1 MTFYY
6 DSIYGLDFKYFESI
20 GYNLIELQYN
30 DFSYIA
36 NLKDNDVLF
45 TTLDTI
51 DNINEL
57 VNANLKLNI
66 FLFIKHE
73 YCNEH
78 RRKAIVK
85 NRNTNHNIYFLTTHL
100 DKYSIDNDLS
110 FKNRCYPFTNLFSN
124 VAYKIKDN
132 RTKKF
137 NFFNRSIN
145 LRRVKLFELLK
156 KSNIQLKDCYYTF
169 GNIIKKDT
177 FGDINTIEGFINY
190 RNRPGRGR
198 SGKDDLVIDI
208 EYLNQFVSEFFI
220 YEDKEAVALGQ
231 IQRSDTNDIYDT
243 ININS
248 LDSYISF
255 TIESS
260 GDSGDDL
267 RLTEKTIRSW
277 LCKNIFL
284 SLQCN
289 GFNSALR
296 GFGIETFEDVFGLE
310 IGWDDNKTE
319 TERIEIFV
327 DALKRINEL
336 SIDEV
341 KAIYESDSVQ
351 QRLEKNYKFIID
363 SFNPTNTI
371 LEIEKLIGYENNVL
385 K

>member
-30 DFSYIA
+30 DFSFID

-45 TTLDTI
+45 ITLDTI
-51 DNINEL
+51 DKINES
-57 VNANLKLNI
+57 VNPNIKLNI

-78 RRKAIVK
+78 RRKAIIE
-85 NRNTNHNIYFLTTHL
+85 NRNTNHTIYFLTTHL
-100 DKYSIDNDLS
+100 DVYSIENDLS
-110 FKNRCYPFTNLFSN
+110 FKNRCYPFTNLFSK
-124 VAYKIKDN
+124 VAYIPNNN

-145 LRRVKLFELLK
+145 LRRLKIFELLK
-156 KSNIQLKDCYYTF
+156 KADIQLNQCYYTF

-177 FGDINTIEGFINY
+177 FGNLSTIQDFINY
-190 RNRPGRGR
+190 RNRPGGGR
-198 SGKDDLVIDI
+198 SGNDDLVIDT
-208 EYLNQFVSEFFI
+208 EYLNQFVNEFFI
-220 YEDKEAVALGQ
+220 YENKDAVALGQ
-231 IQRSDTNDIYDT
+231 IQSSDTNDMYNT
-243 ININS
+243 INTNS

-296 GFGIETFEDVFGLE
+296 GYGIETFEDVFGLE

-319 TERIEIFV
+319 TQRIEIFV

-351 QRLEKNYKFIID
+351 QRLDKNYKFIMEG
-363 SFNPTNTI
+363 FNPTNTI
-371 LEIEKLIGYENNVL
+371 LEIEKLIGYENNVP

>member
-30 DFSYIA
+30 DFSFID

-45 TTLDTI
+45 ITLDTI
-51 DNINEL
+51 DKINES
-57 VNANLKLNI
+57 VNPNIKLNI

-78 RRKAIVK
+78 RRKAIIE
-85 NRNTNHNIYFLTTHL
+85 NRNTNHTIYFLTTHL
-100 DKYSIDNDLS
+100 DVYSIENDLS
-110 FKNRCYPFTNLFSN
+110 FKNRCYPFTNLFSK
-124 VAYKIKDN
+124 VAYIPNNN

-145 LRRVKLFELLK
+145 LRRLKIFELLK
-156 KSNIQLKDCYYTF
+156 KADIQLNQCYYTF

-177 FGDINTIEGFINY
+177 FGNLSTIQDFINY
-190 RNRPGRGR
+190 RNRPGGGR
-198 SGKDDLVIDI
+198 SGNDDLVIDT
-208 EYLNQFVSEFFI
+208 EYLNQFVNEFFI
-220 YEDKEAVALGQ
+220 YENKDAVALGQ
-231 IQRSDTNDIYDT
+231 IQSSDTNDMYNT
-243 ININS
+243 INTNS

-296 GFGIETFEDVFGLE
+296 GYGIETFEDVFGLE

-319 TERIEIFV
+319 TQRIEIFV

-351 QRLEKNYKFIID
+351 QRLEKNYKFIMEG
-363 SFNPTNTI
+363 FNPTNTI
-371 LEIEKLIGYENNVL
+371 LEIEKLIGYENNVP

>member
-57 VNANLKLNI
+57 VNANIKLNI

-78 RRKAIVK
+78 RRKSIIK
-85 NRNTNHNIYFLTTHL
+85 NRNTNHNIHFLTTHL

-124 VAYKIKDN
+124 IAYKLKDN
-132 RTKKF
+132 RTTKF

-145 LRRVKLFELLK
+145 LRRLKIFELLK
-156 KSNIQLKDCYYTF
+156 KADIQLNQCYYTF
-169 GNIIKKDT
+169 GNIIKKNT
-177 FGDINTIEGFINY
+177 FGNLSTIEDFINY

-208 EYLNQFVSEFFI
+208 EYLNHFVSEFFI

-231 IQRSDTNDIYDT
+231 IQSSDTNDIYDT

-296 GFGIETFEDVFGLE
+296 GVGIETFEDVFGLE

-319 TERIEIFV
+319 TERIEVFV

-336 SIDEV
+336 SIDEI
-341 KAIYESDSVQ
+341 KTIYESDGVQ
-351 QRLEKNYKFIID
+351 QRLEKNYKFIMD
-363 SFNPTNTI
+363 AFNPTNTI

>member
-30 DFSYIA
+30 DFSFID

-45 TTLDTI
+45 ITLDTI
-51 DNINEL
+51 DKINES
-57 VNANLKLNI
+57 VNPNIKLNI

-78 RRKAIVK
+78 RRKAIIQ
-85 NRNTNHNIYFLTTHL
+85 NRNTNHTIYFLTTHL
-100 DKYSIDNDLS
+100 DVYSIENDLS
-110 FKNRCYPFTNLFSN
+110 FKNRCYPFTNLFSK
-124 VAYKIKDN
+124 VAYIPNNN

-145 LRRVKLFELLK
+145 LRRLKIFELLK
-156 KSNIQLKDCYYTF
+156 KADIQLNQCYYTF

-177 FGDINTIEGFINY
+177 FGNLSTIQDFINY
-190 RNRPGRGR
+190 RNRPGGGR
-198 SGKDDLVIDI
+198 SGNDDLVIDT
-208 EYLNQFVSEFFI
+208 EYLNQFVNEFFI
-220 YEDKEAVALGQ
+220 YENKDAVALGQ
-231 IQRSDTNDIYDT
+231 IQSSDTNDMYDS
-243 ININS
+243 INTNS
-248 LDSYISF
+248 LNSYISF

-296 GFGIETFEDVFGLE
+296 GYGIETFEDVFGLE

-319 TERIEIFV
+319 TQRIELFV

-351 QRLEKNYKFIID
+351 QRLEKNYKFIMD

-371 LEIEKLIGYENNVL
+371 LEIDKLIGYENNVF

>member
-20 GYNLIELQYN
+20 GYNLIELQYS

-51 DNINEL
+51 DNINES
-57 VNANLKLNI
+57 VNPNIKLNI

-137 NFFNRSIN
+137 NLFNRSIN
-145 LRRVKLFELLK
+145 LRRLKIFELLK
-156 KSNIQLKDCYYTF
+156 KADIQLNQCYYTF

-177 FGDINTIEGFINY
+177 FGDINTIDAFINY
-190 RNRPGRGR
+190 RNRPGGGR
-198 SGKDDLVIDI
+198 SGNDDLVIDTQ
-208 EYLNQFVSEFFI
+208 YLNQFVNEFFI

-231 IQRSDTNDIYDT
+231 IQSSDTNDIYDT

-296 GFGIETFEDVFGLE
+296 TFGIETFEDVFGLE

-319 TERIEIFV
+319 TQRIEIFV
-327 DALKRINEL
+327 EALKRINAL

>member
-30 DFSYIA
+30 DFSFID

-45 TTLDTI
+45 ITLDTI
-51 DNINEL
+51 DKINES
-57 VNANLKLNI
+57 VNPNLKLNI

-78 RRKAIVK
+78 RRKAIVE
-85 NRNTNHNIYFLTTHL
+85 NRNTNHTIYFLTTHL
-100 DKYSIDNDLS
+100 DVYSIENDLS
-110 FKNRCYPFTNLFSN
+110 FKNRCYPFTNLFSK
-124 VAYKIKDN
+124 VAYIPNNN

-145 LRRVKLFELLK
+145 LRRLKIFELLK
-156 KSNIQLKDCYYTF
+156 KKGIELNECYYTF

-177 FGDINTIEGFINY
+177 FGNLSTIEDFINY
-190 RNRPGRGR
+190 RNRPGGGR
-198 SGKDDLVIDI
+198 SGNDDLVIDI
-208 EYLNQFVSEFFI
+208 EYLNQFVNEFFI
-220 YEDKEAVALGQ
+220 YENKDAVALGQ
-231 IQRSDTNDIYDT
+231 IQSSDTNDMYDS
-243 ININS
+243 INTNS

-296 GFGIETFEDVFGLE
+296 QYGIETFEDVFGLE

-319 TERIEIFV
+319 TQRIELFV

-351 QRLEKNYKFIID
+351 QRLEKNYKFIMD

-371 LEIEKLIGYENNVL
+371 LEIDKLIGYENNVF

>member
-57 VNANLKLNI
+57 VNANIKLNI

-78 RRKAIVK
+78 RRKAIIK
-85 NRNTNHNIYFLTTHL
+85 NRNTNHTIYFLTTHL
-100 DKYSIDNDLS
+100 DTHSIENDIS
-110 FKNRCYPFTNLFSN
+110 FNNRCYTFKNLFSKTTYTTN
-124 VAYKIKDN
+124 TN
-132 RTKKF
+132 RTQKF

-145 LRRVKLFELLK
+145 LRRLKIFELLK
-156 KSNIQLKDCYYTF
+156 KESVELKECYYTF

-177 FGDINTIEGFINY
+177 FGNLSTIEDFINY
-190 RNRPGRGR
+190 RNRPGGGR
-198 SGKDDLVIDI
+198 SGNDDLVIDI
-208 EYLNQFVSEFFI
+208 EYLNQFVNEFFI

-231 IQRSDTNDIYDT
+231 IQSSDDNNMYDT
-243 ININS
+243 INKNS
-248 LDSYISF
+248 FDSYISF

-267 RLTEKTIRSW
+267 RITEKTIRSW

-289 GFNSALR
+289 GFSSALR
-296 GFGIETFEDVFGLE
+296 RYGIETFEDVFGLE

-336 SIDEV
+336 SIDEI

-351 QRLEKNYKFIID
+351 QRLEKNYKFIMD
-363 SFNPTNTI
+363 GFNPKNTI
-371 LEIEKLIGYENNVL
+371 LEIEKLIGYENNVF

>member
-30 DFSYIA
+30 NFSYIA

-45 TTLDTI
+45 ITLDTI
-51 DNINEL
+51 DNVNES
-57 VNANLKLNI
+57 VNPNLKLNI

-78 RRKAIVK
+78 RRKAIIE
-85 NRNTNHNIYFLTTHL
+85 NRNINHTIYFLTTHL
-100 DKYSIDNDLS
+100 DMYSIENDLS
-110 FKNRCYPFTNLFSN
+110 FKNRCYPFTNLFSK
-124 VAYKIKDN
+124 VAYIPNNN

-145 LRRVKLFELLK
+145 LRRLKIFELLK
-156 KSNIQLKDCYYTF
+156 KADIQLNQCYYTF

-177 FGDINTIEGFINY
+177 FGNLSTIEDFINY
-190 RNRPGRGR
+190 RNRPGGGR
-198 SGKDDLVIDI
+198 SGNDDLVIDI
-208 EYLNQFVSEFFI
+208 EYLNQFVNEFFI
-220 YEDKEAVALGQ
+220 YENKEAVALGQ
-231 IQRSDTNDIYDT
+231 IQNSDTNDMYNT
-243 ININS
+243 INTNS
-248 LDSYISF
+248 LDSYVSF

-296 GFGIETFEDVFGLE
+296 QYGIETFEDVFGLK

-319 TERIEIFV
+319 TQRIEIFV

-341 KAIYESDSVQ
+341 KMIYESDSVQ
-351 QRLEKNYKFIID
+351 QRLKKNYKFIMD

-371 LEIEKLIGYENNVL
+371 LEIEKLIGYENNVP

>member
-30 DFSYIA
+30 DFSYID

-45 TTLDTI
+45 ITLDTI
-51 DNINEL
+51 DKINEI
-57 VNANLKLNI
+57 VNSNVKLNI
-66 FLFIKHE
+66 FLYIKHE

-78 RRKAIVK
+78 RRKAILK
-85 NRNTNHNIYFLTTHL
+85 NRNTNHTIYFLTTHL
-100 DKYSIDNDLS
+100 DTHSIENDLS
-110 FKNRCYPFTNLFSN
+110 FKNRCYPFTNAFSN
-124 VAYKIKDN
+124 IAYRLKDYRN
-132 RTKKF
+132 RKF

-190 RNRPGRGR
+190 RNRPGGGR
-198 SGKDDLVIDI
+198 SGNDDLVIDI

-220 YEDKEAVALGQ
+220 YEDKDAVVLGH
-231 IQRSDTNDIYDT
+231 IQSSNDSDMYDT
-243 ININS
+243 INTNS

-267 RLTEKTIRSW
+267 RITEKTIRSW

-296 GFGIETFEDVFGLE
+296 QYGIETFEDVFGLE

-351 QRLEKNYKFIID
+351 QRLEKNYKFIVD

-371 LEIEKLIGYENNVL
+371 LEIEKLIGYENNVF

>member
-30 DFSYIA
+30 DFSFID

-45 TTLDTI
+45 ITLDTI
-51 DNINEL
+51 DKINES
-57 VNANLKLNI
+57 VNPNIKLNI

-78 RRKAIVK
+78 RRKAIIE
-85 NRNTNHNIYFLTTHL
+85 NRNTNHTIYFLTTHL
-100 DKYSIDNDLS
+100 DVYSIENDLS
-110 FKNRCYPFTNLFSN
+110 FKNRCYPFTNLFSK
-124 VAYKIKDN
+124 VAYIPNNN

-145 LRRVKLFELLK
+145 LRRLKIFELLK
-156 KSNIQLKDCYYTF
+156 KADIQLNQCYYTF

-177 FGDINTIEGFINY
+177 FGNLSTIQDFINY
-190 RNRPGRGR
+190 RNRPGGGR
-198 SGKDDLVIDI
+198 SGNDDLVIDT
-208 EYLNQFVSEFFI
+208 EYLNQFVNEFFI
-220 YEDKEAVALGQ
+220 YENKDAVALGQ
-231 IQRSDTNDIYDT
+231 IQSSDTNDMYNT
-243 ININS
+243 INTNS

-296 GFGIETFEDVFGLE
+296 GYGIETFEDVFGLE

-319 TERIEIFV
+319 TQKIEIFV

-351 QRLEKNYKFIID
+351 QRLEKNYKFIMEG
-363 SFNPTNTI
+363 FNPTNTI
-371 LEIEKLIGYENNVL
+371 LEIEKLIGYENNVP

>member
-1 MTFYY
+1 
-6 DSIYGLDFKYFESI
+6 
-20 GYNLIELQYN
+20 
-30 DFSYIA
+30 
-36 NLKDNDVLF
+36 V
-45 TTLDTI
+45 
-51 DNINEL
+51 
-57 VNANLKLNI
+57 
-66 FLFIKHE
+66 
-73 YCNEH
+73 
-78 RRKAIVK
+78 
-85 NRNTNHNIYFLTTHL
+85 
-100 DKYSIDNDLS
+100 YSIENDIS
-110 FKNRCYPFTNLFSN
+110 FKNRCYPFTNLFSK
-124 VAYKIKDN
+124 VAYIPNNN

-145 LRRVKLFELLK
+145 LRRLKIFELLK
-156 KSNIQLKDCYYTF
+156 KKGIELNECYYTF

-177 FGDINTIEGFINY
+177 FGNLSTIEDFINY
-190 RNRPGRGR
+190 RNRPGGGR
-198 SGKDDLVIDI
+198 SGNDDLVIDI
-208 EYLNQFVSEFFI
+208 EYLNQFVNEFFI
-220 YEDKEAVALGQ
+220 YENKDAVALGQ
-231 IQRSDTNDIYDT
+231 IQSSDTNDMYDS
-243 ININS
+243 INTNS

-296 GFGIETFEDVFGLE
+296 GYGIETFEDVFGLE

-319 TERIEIFV
+319 TQRIELFV

-336 SIDEV
+336 SIDKV

-351 QRLEKNYKFIID
+351 QRLEKNYKFIMD

-371 LEIEKLIGYENNVL
+371 LEIDKLIGYENNVF

>member
-30 DFSYIA
+30 DFSFID

-45 TTLDTI
+45 ITLDTI
-51 DNINEL
+51 DKINES
-57 VNANLKLNI
+57 VNPNLKLNI

-78 RRKAIVK
+78 RRKAIVE
-85 NRNTNHNIYFLTTHL
+85 NRNTNHTIYFLTTHL
-100 DKYSIDNDLS
+100 DVYSIENDLS
-110 FKNRCYPFTNLFSN
+110 FKNRCYPFTNLFSK
-124 VAYKIKDN
+124 VAYIPNNN

-145 LRRVKLFELLK
+145 LRRLKIFELLK
-156 KSNIQLKDCYYTF
+156 KADIQLSQCYYTF

-177 FGDINTIEGFINY
+177 FGNLSTIQDFINY
-190 RNRPGRGR
+190 RNRPGGGR
-198 SGKDDLVIDI
+198 SGNDDLVIDI
-208 EYLNQFVSEFFI
+208 EYLNQFVNEFFI
-220 YEDKEAVALGQ
+220 YENKDAVALGQ
-231 IQRSDTNDIYDT
+231 IQSSDTNDMYDS
-243 ININS
+243 INTNS

-296 GFGIETFEDVFGLE
+296 QYGIETFEDVFGLE

-319 TERIEIFV
+319 TQRIELFV

-336 SIDEV
+336 SIDKV

-351 QRLEKNYKFIID
+351 QRLEKNYKFIMD

-371 LEIEKLIGYENNVL
+371 LEIDKLIGYENNVF

>member
-30 DFSYIA
+30 DFSYIG

-51 DNINEL
+51 DTINES
-57 VNANLKLNI
+57 VNSNVKLNI

-78 RRKAIVK
+78 RRKAIIE
-85 NRNTNHNIYFLTTHL
+85 NRNINHTIYFLTTHL
-100 DKYSIDNDLS
+100 DTHSIENDLS
-110 FKNRCYPFTNLFSN
+110 FKNRCYTFKNLFS
-124 VAYKIKDN
+124 KITYTTNNN

-145 LRRVKLFELLK
+145 LRRLKIFELIK
-156 KSNIQLKDCYYTF
+156 KSRIELNECYYTF

-177 FGDINTIEGFINY
+177 FGNLTTIEDFINFRSKPGGG
-190 RNRPGRGR
+190 RNNNDG
-198 SGKDDLVIDI
+198 LMIDV
-208 EYLNQFVSEFFI
+208 EYLNQFVNEFYI

-231 IQRSDTNDIYDT
+231 IQKSDDNGMYDT
-243 ININS
+243 INKNS
-248 LDSYISF
+248 FDSYISF

-267 RLTEKTIRSW
+267 RITEKTIRSW

-296 GFGIETFEDVFGLE
+296 QYGIETFEDVFGLQ

-319 TERIEIFV
+319 TQRIEIFV

-351 QRLEKNYKFIID
+351 QRLEKNYKFIMD
-363 SFNPTNTI
+363 SFNPMNTI
-371 LEIEKLIGYENNVL
+371 LEIEKLIGYENNVF

>member
-30 DFSYIA
+30 DFSYID

-45 TTLDTI
+45 ITLDTI
-51 DNINEL
+51 DKINES
-57 VNANLKLNI
+57 VNSNLKLNI
-66 FLFIKHE
+66 FLYIKHE

-78 RRKAIVK
+78 RRKSIIE
-85 NRNTNHNIYFLTTHL
+85 NRNINHNIHFLTTHL
-100 DKYSIDNDLS
+100 DNHSVENDVS

-124 VAYKIKDN
+124 VSYITNNN

-145 LRRVKLFELLK
+145 LRRLKIFELLK
-156 KSNIQLKDCYYTF
+156 KEGVELKECYYTF

-177 FGDINTIEGFINY
+177 FGNLSTIEDFINY
-190 RNRPGRGR
+190 RNRPGGGR
-198 SGKDDLVIDI
+198 SGNDDLRIDI
-208 EYLNQFVSEFFI
+208 EYLNQFVNEFFI

-231 IQRSDTNDIYDT
+231 IQSSDTNDMYNT
-243 ININS
+243 INTNS

-277 LCKNIFL
+277 ICKNIFL

-289 GFNSALR
+289 GFSSALR
-296 GFGIETFEDVFGLE
+296 RYGIETFEDVFGLE

-319 TERIEIFV
+319 TQRIEIFV

-336 SIDEV
+336 SIDEI

-351 QRLEKNYKFIID
+351 QRLEKNYKFIMD
-363 SFNPTNTI
+363 GFNPTNTI
-371 LEIEKLIGYENNVL
+371 LEIEKLIGYENNVF

>member
-30 DFSYIA
+30 DFNYIA

-57 VNANLKLNI
+57 VNANIKLSI

-78 RRKAIVK
+78 RRKAIIE
-85 NRNTNHNIYFLTTHL
+85 NRNTKHTIYFLTTHL
-100 DKYSIDNDLS
+100 DTHSVENEVS

-124 VAYKIKDN
+124 VAYIQNNN
-132 RTKKF
+132 RKKKF
-137 NFFNRSIN
+137 NFLNRSIN
-145 LRRVKLFELLK
+145 LRRLKIFELLK
-156 KSNIQLKDCYYTF
+156 KEGVELKECYYTF

-177 FGDINTIEGFINY
+177 FGNISTIEDFINY
-190 RNRPGRGR
+190 RNSPGGGR
-198 SGKDDLVIDI
+198 SGNDGLVIDI
-208 EYLNQFVSEFFI
+208 KYLNQFVNEFFI

-231 IQRSDTNDIYDT
+231 IQSADTNDIYDT

-267 RLTEKTIRSW
+267 RVTEKTIRSW

-363 SFNPTNTI
+363 SFNPMNTL
-371 LEIEKLIGYENNVL
+371 LEIEKLIGYENNVF

>member
-30 DFSYIA
+30 EFSYID

-45 TTLDTI
+45 ITLDTI
-51 DNINEL
+51 DKINES
-57 VNANLKLNI
+57 VNPNVKLSI

-78 RRKAIVK
+78 RRKAIIK
-85 NRNTNHNIYFLTTHL
+85 NKNTNHTIHFLTTHL
-100 DKYSIDNDLS
+100 DEYSIENDLS
-110 FKNRCYPFTNLFSN
+110 FKNRCYPFVDLFSN
-124 VAYKIKDN
+124 VAYITNNN

-145 LRRVKLFELLK
+145 LRRLKIFELIK
-156 KSNIQLKDCYYTF
+156 KTDIELNQCYYTF

-177 FGDINTIEGFINY
+177 FGNISTIEDFINY
-190 RNRPGRGR
+190 RNRPGGGR
-198 SGKDDLVIDI
+198 SGNDDLVIDT
-208 EYLNQFVSEFFI
+208 EYLNQFVNEFFI
-220 YEDKEAVALGQ
+220 YEDKDAVAAGI
-231 IQRSDTNDIYDT
+231 IQSSDTNDMYNT
-243 ININS
+243 INENS

-277 LCKNIFL
+277 ICKNIFL

-296 GFGIETFEDVFGLE
+296 RYGIETFEDVFGLE

-319 TERIEIFV
+319 TQRIEIFV

-336 SIDEV
+336 SIDEI

-351 QRLEKNYKFIID
+351 QRLEKNYKFIMEG
-363 SFNPTNTI
+363 FNPTNTI
-371 LEIEKLIGYENNVL
+371 LEMQKLIGYESNVFE
-385 K
+385 

>member
-30 DFSYIA
+30 EFSYIH

-45 TTLDTI
+45 ITLDTI
-51 DNINEL
+51 DKINES
-57 VNANLKLNI
+57 VNPNIKLNI

-78 RRKAIVK
+78 RRKAIIE
-85 NRNTNHNIYFLTTHL
+85 NRNTNHTIYFLTTHL
-100 DKYSIDNDLS
+100 DVYSIENDLS
-110 FKNRCYPFTNLFSN
+110 FKNRCYPFTNLFSK
-124 VAYKIKDN
+124 VAYIPNNN

-145 LRRVKLFELLK
+145 LRRLKIFELLK
-156 KSNIQLKDCYYTF
+156 KADIQLNQCYYTF

-177 FGDINTIEGFINY
+177 FGNLSTIQDFINY
-190 RNRPGRGR
+190 RNRPGGGR
-198 SGKDDLVIDI
+198 SGNDDLVIDT
-208 EYLNQFVSEFFI
+208 EYLNQFVNEFFI
-220 YEDKEAVALGQ
+220 YENKDAVALGQ
-231 IQRSDTNDIYDT
+231 IQSSDTNDMYNT
-243 ININS
+243 INTNS

-296 GFGIETFEDVFGLE
+296 GYGIETFEDVFGLE

-319 TERIEIFV
+319 TQRIEIFV

-351 QRLEKNYKFIID
+351 QRLEKNYKFIMEG
-363 SFNPTNTI
+363 FNPTNTI
-371 LEIEKLIGYENNVL
+371 LEIEKLIGYENNVP

>member
-30 DFSYIA
+30 DFSFID

-45 TTLDTI
+45 ITLDTI
-51 DNINEL
+51 DKINES
-57 VNANLKLNI
+57 VNPNLKLNI

-78 RRKAIVK
+78 RRKAIVE
-85 NRNTNHNIYFLTTHL
+85 NRNTNHTIYFLTTHL
-100 DKYSIDNDLS
+100 DVYSIENDIS
-110 FKNRCYPFTNLFSN
+110 FKNRCYPFTNLFSK
-124 VAYKIKDN
+124 VAYIPNNN

-145 LRRVKLFELLK
+145 LRRLKIFELLK
-156 KSNIQLKDCYYTF
+156 KKGIELNECYYTF

-177 FGDINTIEGFINY
+177 FGNLSTIEDFINY
-190 RNRPGRGR
+190 RNRPGGGR
-198 SGKDDLVIDI
+198 SGNDDLVIDI
-208 EYLNQFVSEFFI
+208 EYLNQFVNEFFI
-220 YEDKEAVALGQ
+220 YENKDAVALGQ
-231 IQRSDTNDIYDT
+231 IQSSDTNDMYDS
-243 ININS
+243 INTNS

-296 GFGIETFEDVFGLE
+296 QYGIETFEDVFGLE

-319 TERIEIFV
+319 TQRIELFV

-351 QRLEKNYKFIID
+351 QRLEKNYKFIMD

-371 LEIEKLIGYENNVL
+371 LEIDKLIGYENNVF

>member
-6 DSIYGLDFKYFESI
+6 DSVYGLDFKYFESI

-30 DFSYIA
+30 DFSYID

-45 TTLDTI
+45 ITLDTI
-51 DNINEL
+51 DKINES
-57 VNANLKLNI
+57 VNSNLKLNI
-66 FLFIKHE
+66 FLYIKHE

-78 RRKAIVK
+78 RRKAIIE
-85 NRNTNHNIYFLTTHL
+85 NRNINHNIYFLTTHL
-100 DKYSIDNDLS
+100 DNHSVENDLS

-124 VAYKIKDN
+124 VAYTLKDN

-145 LRRVKLFELLK
+145 LRRLKIFELIK
-156 KSNIQLKDCYYTF
+156 KEDIKLKDCYYTF

-177 FGDINTIEGFINY
+177 FGNLSTIEDFINY
-190 RNRPGRGR
+190 RNRPGGGR
-198 SGKDDLVIDI
+198 SGNDDLVIDI
-208 EYLNQFVSEFFI
+208 EYLNQFVNEFFI
-220 YEDKEAVALGQ
+220 YEDKNEVEAGI
-231 IQRSDTNDIYDT
+231 IQASDSIDIYDT

-248 LDSYISF
+248 LDSYVSLI
-255 TIESS
+255 IESS

-267 RLTEKTIRSW
+267 RLTEKTIRAW
-277 LCKNIFL
+277 LCKNIFI

-289 GFNSALR
+289 GFNAALR
-296 GFGIETFEDVFGLE
+296 KFGIETFEDLFGLE
-310 IGWDDNKTE
+310 IGWDNNKTE
-319 TERIEIFV
+319 TERIKIFV
-327 DALKRINEL
+327 EALKRINEL

-363 SFNPTNTI
+363 SFNPMNTL
-371 LEIEKLIGYENNVL
+371 LEMQKLISYENNVL

>member
-30 DFSYIA
+30 DFSFID

-45 TTLDTI
+45 ITLDTI
-51 DNINEL
+51 DKINES
-57 VNANLKLNI
+57 VNPNLKLNI

-78 RRKAIVK
+78 RRKAIVE
-85 NRNTNHNIYFLTTHL
+85 NRNTNHTIYFLTTHL
-100 DKYSIDNDLS
+100 DVYSIENDIS
-110 FKNRCYPFTNLFSN
+110 FKNRCYPFTNLFSK
-124 VAYKIKDN
+124 VAYIPNNN

-145 LRRVKLFELLK
+145 LRRLKIFELLK
-156 KSNIQLKDCYYTF
+156 KADIQLSQCYYTF

-177 FGDINTIEGFINY
+177 FGNLSTIEDFINY
-190 RNRPGRGR
+190 RNRPGGGR
-198 SGKDDLVIDI
+198 SGNDDLVIDI
-208 EYLNQFVSEFFI
+208 EYLNQFVNEFFI
-220 YEDKEAVALGQ
+220 YENKDAVALGQ
-231 IQRSDTNDIYDT
+231 IQSSDTNDMYDS
-243 ININS
+243 INTNS

-296 GFGIETFEDVFGLE
+296 QYGIETFEDVFGLE

-319 TERIEIFV
+319 TQRIELFV

-336 SIDEV
+336 SIDKV

-351 QRLEKNYKFIID
+351 QRLEKNYKFIMD

-371 LEIEKLIGYENNVL
+371 LEIDKLIGYENNVF

>member
-30 DFSYIA
+30 DFNYIA

-57 VNANLKLNI
+57 VNANIKLSI

-78 RRKAIVK
+78 RRKAIIK
-85 NRNTNHNIYFLTTHL
+85 NRNTNHTIYFLTTHL
-100 DKYSIDNDLS
+100 DTHSVENEVS

-124 VAYKIKDN
+124 VAYIQNNN
-132 RTKKF
+132 RKKKF
-137 NFFNRSIN
+137 NFLNRSIN
-145 LRRVKLFELLK
+145 LRRLKIFELLK
-156 KSNIQLKDCYYTF
+156 KEGVELKECYYTF

-177 FGDINTIEGFINY
+177 FGNISTIEDFINY
-190 RNRPGRGR
+190 RNSPGGGR
-198 SGKDDLVIDI
+198 SGNDGLVIDI
-208 EYLNQFVSEFFI
+208 KYLNQFVNEFFI

-231 IQRSDTNDIYDT
+231 IQSADTNDIYDT

-267 RLTEKTIRSW
+267 RVTEKTIRSW

-363 SFNPTNTI
+363 SFNPMNTL
-371 LEIEKLIGYENNVL
+371 LEIEKLIGYENNVF

>member
-30 DFSYIA
+30 DFSFID

-45 TTLDTI
+45 ITLDTI
-51 DNINEL
+51 DKINES
-57 VNANLKLNI
+57 VNPNIKLNI

-78 RRKAIVK
+78 RRKAIIE
-85 NRNTNHNIYFLTTHL
+85 NRNTNHTIYFLTTHL
-100 DKYSIDNDLS
+100 DVYSIENDIS
-110 FKNRCYPFTNLFSN
+110 FKNRCYPFTNLFSK
-124 VAYKIKDN
+124 VAYIPNNN

-145 LRRVKLFELLK
+145 LRRLKIFELLK
-156 KSNIQLKDCYYTF
+156 KKGIELNECYYTF

-177 FGDINTIEGFINY
+177 FGNLSTIEDFINY
-190 RNRPGRGR
+190 RNRPGGGR
-198 SGKDDLVIDI
+198 SGNDDLVIDT
-208 EYLNQFVSEFFI
+208 EYLNQFINEFFI
-220 YEDKEAVALGQ
+220 YENKDAVALGQ
-231 IQRSDTNDIYDT
+231 IQSSDTNDIYDT

-296 GFGIETFEDVFGLE
+296 GYGIETFEDVFGLE

-319 TERIEIFV
+319 TQRIELFV
-327 DALKRINEL
+327 DTLKRINEL

-351 QRLEKNYKFIID
+351 QRLEKNYKFIMD

-371 LEIEKLIGYENNVL
+371 LEIEKLIGYENNVF

>member
-20 GYNLIELQYN
+20 GYNLIELQHN
-30 DFSYIA
+30 DFSYIG

-51 DNINEL
+51 DNINES
-57 VNANLKLNI
+57 VNPNVKLNI

-78 RRKAIVK
+78 RRKAIIES
-85 NRNTNHNIYFLTTHL
+85 RNTNHTIYFLTTHL
-100 DKYSIDNDLS
+100 DVYSIENDLS
-110 FKNRCYPFTNLFSN
+110 FKNRCYPFTNLFSK
-124 VAYKIKDN
+124 VAYIPNNN

-145 LRRVKLFELLK
+145 LRRLKIFELLK
-156 KSNIQLKDCYYTF
+156 KADIQLSQCYYTF

-177 FGDINTIEGFINY
+177 FGNLSTIQDFINY
-190 RNRPGRGR
+190 RNRPGGGR
-198 SGKDDLVIDI
+198 SGNDDLIIDT
-208 EYLNQFVSEFFI
+208 EYLNQFVNEFFI
-220 YEDKEAVALGQ
+220 YENKDAVALGQ
-231 IQRSDTNDIYDT
+231 IQSSDTNDMYNT
-243 ININS
+243 INTNS

-296 GFGIETFEDVFGLE
+296 GYGIETFEDVFGLE

-319 TERIEIFV
+319 TQRIEIFV

-351 QRLEKNYKFIID
+351 QRLEKNYKFIMD

-371 LEIEKLIGYENNVL
+371 LEIDKLIGYENNVF

>member
-30 DFSYIA
+30 DFSFID

-45 TTLDTI
+45 ITLDTI
-51 DNINEL
+51 DKINES
-57 VNANLKLNI
+57 VNPNIKLNI

-78 RRKAIVK
+78 RRKAIIE
-85 NRNTNHNIYFLTTHL
+85 NRNTNHTIYFLTTHL
-100 DKYSIDNDLS
+100 DVYSIENDLS
-110 FKNRCYPFTNLFSN
+110 FKNRCYPFTNLFSK
-124 VAYKIKDN
+124 VAYIPNNN

-145 LRRVKLFELLK
+145 LRRLKIFELLK
-156 KSNIQLKDCYYTF
+156 KVDIQLNQCYYTF

-177 FGDINTIEGFINY
+177 FGNLSTIQDFINY
-190 RNRPGRGR
+190 RNRPGGGR
-198 SGKDDLVIDI
+198 SGNDDLVIDT
-208 EYLNQFVSEFFI
+208 EYLNQFVNEFFI
-220 YEDKEAVALGQ
+220 YENKDAVALGQ
-231 IQRSDTNDIYDT
+231 IQSSDTNDMYDS
-243 ININS
+243 INTNS
-248 LDSYISF
+248 LDSYVSF

-284 SLQCN
+284 CLQCN

-296 GFGIETFEDVFGLE
+296 GYGIETFEDVFGLE

-319 TERIEIFV
+319 TQRIEIFV

-351 QRLEKNYKFIID
+351 QRLEKNYKFIMD

-371 LEIEKLIGYENNVL
+371 LEIEKLIGYENNVF

>member
-30 DFSYIA
+30 DFSFID

-45 TTLDTI
+45 ITLDTI
-51 DNINEL
+51 DKINES
-57 VNANLKLNI
+57 VNPNLKLNI

-78 RRKAIVK
+78 RRKAIVE
-85 NRNTNHNIYFLTTHL
+85 NRNTNHTIYFLTTHL
-100 DKYSIDNDLS
+100 DVYSIENDLS
-110 FKNRCYPFTNLFSN
+110 FKNRCYPFTNLFSK
-124 VAYKIKDN
+124 VAYIPNNN

-145 LRRVKLFELLK
+145 LRRLKIFELLK
-156 KSNIQLKDCYYTF
+156 KKGIELNECYYTF

-177 FGDINTIEGFINY
+177 FGNLSTIQDFINY
-190 RNRPGRGR
+190 RNRPGGGR
-198 SGKDDLVIDI
+198 SGNDDLVIDI
-208 EYLNQFVSEFFI
+208 EYLNQFVNEFFI
-220 YEDKEAVALGQ
+220 YENKDAVALGQ
-231 IQRSDTNDIYDT
+231 IQSSDTNDMYDS
-243 ININS
+243 INTNS

-296 GFGIETFEDVFGLE
+296 QYGIETFEDVFGLE

-319 TERIEIFV
+319 TQRIELFV

-351 QRLEKNYKFIID
+351 QRLEKNYKFIMD

-371 LEIEKLIGYENNVL
+371 LEIDKLIGYENNVF

>member
-20 GYNLIELQYN
+20 GYNLVELQYN
-30 DFSYIA
+30 DFSFID

-45 TTLDTI
+45 ITLDTI
-51 DNINEL
+51 DKINES
-57 VNANLKLNI
+57 VNPNLKLNI

-78 RRKAIVK
+78 RRKTIIE
-85 NRNTNHNIYFLTTHL
+85 NRNTNHTIYFLTTHL
-100 DKYSIDNDLS
+100 DVYSIENDLS
-110 FKNRCYPFTNLFSN
+110 FKNRCYPFTNLFSKI
-124 VAYKIKDN
+124 AYIPNNN

-145 LRRVKLFELLK
+145 LRRLKIFELLK
-156 KSNIQLKDCYYTF
+156 KADIQLNQCYYTF

-177 FGDINTIEGFINY
+177 FGNLSTIQDFINY
-190 RNRPGRGR
+190 RNRPGGGR
-198 SGKDDLVIDI
+198 SGNDDLVIDT
-208 EYLNQFVSEFFI
+208 EYLNQFVNEFFI
-220 YEDKEAVALGQ
+220 YENKDAVALGQ
-231 IQRSDTNDIYDT
+231 IQSSDTNDMYDS
-243 ININS
+243 INTNS
-248 LDSYISF
+248 LDSYVSF

-296 GFGIETFEDVFGLE
+296 GYGIETFEDVFGLE

-319 TERIEIFV
+319 TQRIEIFV

-351 QRLEKNYKFIID
+351 QRLEKNYKFIMD

-371 LEIEKLIGYENNVL
+371 LEIEKLIGYENNVF

>member
-20 GYNLIELQYN
+20 GYNLIELQHN
-30 DFSYIA
+30 DFSYIG

-51 DNINEL
+51 DNINES
-57 VNANLKLNI
+57 VNPNVKLNI

-78 RRKAIVK
+78 RRKAIVE
-85 NRNTNHNIYFLTTHL
+85 NRNTNHTIYFLTTHL
-100 DKYSIDNDLS
+100 DVYSIENDIS
-110 FKNRCYPFTNLFSN
+110 FKNRCYPFTNLFSK
-124 VAYKIKDN
+124 VAYIPNNN

-145 LRRVKLFELLK
+145 LRRLKIFELLK
-156 KSNIQLKDCYYTF
+156 KKGIELNECYYTF

-177 FGDINTIEGFINY
+177 FGNLSTIEDFINY
-190 RNRPGRGR
+190 RNRPGGGR
-198 SGKDDLVIDI
+198 SGNDDLVIDT
-208 EYLNQFVSEFFI
+208 EYLNQFINEFFI
-220 YEDKEAVALGQ
+220 YENKDEVALGQ
-231 IQRSDTNDIYDT
+231 IQSSDTNDMYDS
-243 ININS
+243 INTNS

-296 GFGIETFEDVFGLE
+296 GYGIETFEDVFGLE

-319 TERIEIFV
+319 TQRIELFV

-351 QRLEKNYKFIID
+351 QRLEKNYKFIMD

-371 LEIEKLIGYENNVL
+371 LEIDKLIGYENNVF

>member
-30 DFSYIA
+30 DFSFID

-45 TTLDTI
+45 ITLDTI
-51 DNINEL
+51 DKINES
-57 VNANLKLNI
+57 VNPNLKLNI

-78 RRKAIVK
+78 RRKAIVE
-85 NRNTNHNIYFLTTHL
+85 NRNTNHTIYFLTTHL
-100 DKYSIDNDLS
+100 DVYSIENDIS
-110 FKNRCYPFTNLFSN
+110 FKNRCYPFTNLFSK
-124 VAYKIKDN
+124 VAYIPNNN

-145 LRRVKLFELLK
+145 LRRLKIFELLK
-156 KSNIQLKDCYYTF
+156 KKGIELNECYYTF

-177 FGDINTIEGFINY
+177 FGNLSTIEDFINY
-190 RNRPGRGR
+190 RNRPGGGR
-198 SGKDDLVIDI
+198 SGNDDLVIDI
-208 EYLNQFVSEFFI
+208 EYLNQFVNEFFI
-220 YEDKEAVALGQ
+220 YENKDAVALGQ
-231 IQRSDTNDIYDT
+231 IQSSDTNDMYDS
-243 ININS
+243 INTNS

-296 GFGIETFEDVFGLE
+296 QYGIETFEDVFGLE

-319 TERIEIFV
+319 TQRIELFV

-336 SIDEV
+336 SIDKV

-351 QRLEKNYKFIID
+351 QRLEKNYKFIMD

-371 LEIEKLIGYENNVL
+371 LEIDKLIGYENNVF

>member
-20 GYNLIELQYN
+20 GYNLIELQHN
-30 DFSYIA
+30 DFSYIG

-51 DNINEL
+51 DNINKS
-57 VNANLKLNI
+57 VNPNIKLNI

-78 RRKAIVK
+78 RRKAIIES
-85 NRNTNHNIYFLTTHL
+85 RNTNHTIYFLTTHL
-100 DKYSIDNDLS
+100 DVYSIENDLS
-110 FKNRCYPFTNLFSN
+110 FKNRCYPFTNLFSK
-124 VAYKIKDN
+124 VAYIPNNN

-145 LRRVKLFELLK
+145 LRRLKIFELLK
-156 KSNIQLKDCYYTF
+156 KADIQLSQCYYTF

-177 FGDINTIEGFINY
+177 FGNLSTIQDFINY
-190 RNRPGRGR
+190 RNRPGGGR
-198 SGKDDLVIDI
+198 SGNDDLIIDT
-208 EYLNQFVSEFFI
+208 EYLNQFVNEFFI
-220 YEDKEAVALGQ
+220 YENKDAVALGQ
-231 IQRSDTNDIYDT
+231 IQSSDTNDMYNT
-243 ININS
+243 INTNS

-296 GFGIETFEDVFGLE
+296 GYGIETFEDVFGLE

-341 KAIYESDSVQ
+341 KAIYESDNVQ
-351 QRLEKNYKFIID
+351 QRLEKNYKFIMEG
-363 SFNPTNTI
+363 FNPTNTI
-371 LEIEKLIGYENNVL
+371 LEIEKLIGYENNVP